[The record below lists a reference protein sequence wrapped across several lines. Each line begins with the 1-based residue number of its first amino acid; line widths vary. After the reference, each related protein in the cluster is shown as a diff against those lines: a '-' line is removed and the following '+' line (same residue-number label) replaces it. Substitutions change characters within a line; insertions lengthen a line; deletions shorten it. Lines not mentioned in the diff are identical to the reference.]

1 MLANSG
7 RLITGPTAKK
17 GSFTDDLLPAAS
29 LACSHG
35 PLGAPLPCGGGP
47 KPPATALALLHIHHE
62 GEHELLYLDEFNAV
76 AQHHLDD
83 EEQRIVPLAA

>member
-1 MLANSG
+1 MRRCRVAAVQNHQQ
-7 RLITGPTAKK
+7 RP
-17 GSFTDDLLPAAS
+17 DD
-29 LACSHG
+29 
-35 PLGAPLPCGGGP
+35 
-47 KPPATALALLHIHHE
+47 LALLHIHHE